1 MSAKKNL
8 KRLREELI
16 RFENAMEELHF
27 FKLVAEDL
35 KSFKRMINLKRY
47 D

>member
-1 MSAKKNL
+1 MSDKKSL

-27 FKLVAEDL
+27 LKLVTEDL
-35 KSFKRMINLKRY
+35 KSFKRMIRLKRY